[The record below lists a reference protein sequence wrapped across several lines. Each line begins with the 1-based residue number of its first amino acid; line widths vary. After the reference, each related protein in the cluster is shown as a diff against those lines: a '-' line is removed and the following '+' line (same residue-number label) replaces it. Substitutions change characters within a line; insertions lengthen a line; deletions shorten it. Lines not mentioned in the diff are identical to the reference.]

1 MWLLEK
7 FVTDVV
13 CTALKFLIFY
23 KLSTRNT
30 LNRCCVFFCFSLLTL
45 PCFRLLQDHHG
56 FQSRS
61 DSSALCR
68 LFNSAVPAN
77 RRKGQ
82 THRR

>member
-30 LNRCCVFFCFSLLTL
+30 LNRCCFLLLFT
-45 PCFRLLQDHHG
+45 
-56 FQSRS
+56 SNT
-61 DSSALCR
+61 AL
-68 LFNSAVPAN
+68 F
-77 RRKGQ
+77 
-82 THRR
+82 